1 MIWGFYDMQ
10 LKCPSFVCICMRI
23 CRNSMLFFACSDPHP
38 VPILSMTQ
46 NIRNREDT
54 VLQQHFCGISTAALG
69 AVCLA
74 GDRKAACFSGY
85 GAAHMDRLRVIE
97 ATNGW

>member
-1 MIWGFYDMQ
+1 M
-10 LKCPSFVCICMRI
+10 
-23 CRNSMLFFACSDPHP
+23 
-38 VPILSMTQ
+38 
-46 NIRNREDT
+46 
-54 VLQQHFCGISTAALG
+54 QQHFCGISTAALG

-85 GAAHMDRLRVIE
+85 GAAHMDRLQVIE

>member
-38 VPILSMTQ
+38 VPILFMTQ
-46 NIRNREDT
+46 NIRNRRT
-54 VLQQHFCGISTAALG
+54 QSCNNTSVASALLRWEPFVWQVTG
-69 AVCLA
+69 
-74 GDRKAACFSGY
+74 
-85 GAAHMDRLRVIE
+85 RLRAFP
-97 ATNGW
+97 ATGQPIWTGCG